1 VVIQRSSSTQ
11 TVRLIADLLGD
22 DAVCREAA
30 VARLAIVGDRAV
42 DRLLAALPD
51 APAPGRVAILRVLE
65 AIASPRLLPAI
76 TPWLAA
82 HDDAVAV
89 AAAGAMRPH
98 LKADDDR
105 VATSALEAL
114 TDLVLAATRSD
125 PPRLAALDALSE
137 MDADT
142 LRPIRDRLRVDPSP
156 RVRRLAGWTEAD
168 EPSAENAA
176 ARLEAAARGELP
188 DDGEALRALV
198 ASAGAAVAL
207 STLLDLVK
215 TLRAREQQTAD
226 EDTRRRWA
234 ATRAAAHQALAE
246 RHSRLAVYD
255 LRETLESAGPGL
267 PVGFLAAV
275 TEIGDA
281 SCLES
286 IAAAWQQVQ
295 EPWVREQ
302 LVAAFKEILTREKL
316 TRRHAAVRRVLERRP
331 EAGRALLTSG

>member
-1 VVIQRSSSTQ
+1 MVIQRSSSSQ
-11 TVRLIADLLGD
+11 TVRLISDLLGD
-22 DAVCREAA
+22 DAVRREAA

-42 DRLLAALPD
+42 DRLLAALPE

-65 AIASPRLLPAI
+65 AIASPRVLPFI

-82 HDDAVAV
+82 HEDAVAV
-89 AAAGAMRPH
+89 AAACAVRPH
-98 LKADDDR
+98 LKAEDDG
-105 VATSALEAL
+105 VATSALAAL
-114 TDLVLAATRSD
+114 TDLVLDTTRSD

-142 LRPIRDRLRVDPSP
+142 LLPIRDRLRTDPSP
-156 RVRRLAGWTEAD
+156 RVKRLAGWTEAD

-188 DDGEALRALV
+188 EDGEALRALV
-198 ASAGAAVAL
+198 TSAGAAVSLPA
-207 STLLDLVK
+207 LLDLVK
-215 TLRAREQQTAD
+215 TLRSREQQTSD
-226 EDTRRRWA
+226 EGMRRRWEGA
-234 ATRAAAHQALAE
+234 RAAAHQALAE

-255 LRETLESAGPGL
+255 LRETLESAGPEL

-286 IAAAWQQVQ
+286 IATAWQQVQ

-302 LVAAFKEILTREKL
+302 LVAAFREILAREKL